1 MNELA
6 QLGSTVEE
14 MLETFTQPKV
24 VTEAVDENL
33 QETVPSSDEGDTE
46 LTDNNS
52 TTSNESLA
60 KEVILGLWGNGAERK
75 HRLEEAGYDYDAI
88 QEIVNKKL
96 NE

>member
-1 MNELA
+1 
-6 QLGSTVEE
+6 
-14 MLETFTQPKV
+14 MLETITQPKV

-33 QETVPSSDEGDTE
+33 QETVSSANEEDAE

-96 NE
+96 KE

>member
-1 MNELA
+1 
-6 QLGSTVEE
+6 
-14 MLETFTQPKV
+14 MLETITQPKV

-33 QETVPSSDEGDTE
+33 QETVSSANEEDAE

-75 HRLEEAGYDYDAI
+75 HRLEEVGYDYDAI

-96 NE
+96 NK